1 MSMWI
6 RQKVQALLRKNYDA
20 LIPFAQRNSRFIYP
34 TGLSEV
40 ATRFE
45 CAWFNFAK
53 IQFLSRKIRDWF
65 DQR

>member
-1 MSMWI
+1 MWI
-6 RQKVQALLRKNYDA
+6 RQKVQVLLRKNYDA

-53 IQFLSRKIRDWF
+53 INFFPAKFAIRF